1 MDNTTALEASELA
14 LHRSAHLLQRAQTTL
29 ELMMAGGDA
38 PSLPITQAISGK
50 DVIGA
55 VELAIKLDD
64 YLQRSTLRK
73 KLQASLLQAAEVL
86 AGSIQEDAELGDWA
100 DNLGPDET
108 YGDRASAYLAQYRS
122 LYD

>member
-29 ELMMAGGDA
+29 ELLMAGGDA

-64 YLQRSTLRK
+64 YLQRSALRK

-86 AGSIQEDAELGDWA
+86 AEHYIEAL
-100 DNLGPDET
+100 
-108 YGDRASAYLAQYRS
+108 ASAAQVRDFRYASLDRS
-122 LYD
+122 IPL